1 MEISAFY
8 ILIYTIEGFIFGN
21 YAIRLF
27 DSKFHWH
34 LQVSMLFIFYSG
46 LYLLSRLELSWSC
59 NTVTFLAANFCFLL
73 LMYRLTWYTALF
85 HAVAAT
91 FLMGI
96 SEFIPYSILFSFFH
110 SSGKPNDYFFSLV
123 LLTAIS
129 KTLYFTFMT
138 LLAHY
143 EKRIRDI
150 PPDKTFF
157 FLISIPIISLFLMLS
172 LFFISENGNLPTFI
186 NCMIS
191 ASAVLLLI
199 CNLLVYAAD
208 SYSKKRNQSFT
219 ELSLQLQKEQDA
231 TDYYKL
237 LLRQNENQNILI
249 HDIKKHINMIS
260 VLNDKNEPEKIAE
273 YISLLIQS
281 PALKESAHL
290 CDREILDAILC
301 RYQTRCR
308 EAGVTFHTDIRSGTT
323 EFVTDTDMTSLF
335 SNLLENAL
343 ESATGTAEAFIE
355 LSVSHRENTPYT
367 VLVMTNS
374 CGSDPFVRHGERLP
388 TSKPDKGR
396 HGYGMKSVCRI
407 VEKYHG
413 EIQNYYEGSTQTFH
427 TILTLRQE
435 P

>member
-1 MEISAFY
+1 MQASMYRATDTPQQVNQRIAIGREIAARPCSQFATVPRF
-8 ILIYTIEGFIFGN
+8 TPIF
-21 YAIRLF
+21 
-27 DSKFHWH
+27 
-34 LQVSMLFIFYSG
+34 
-46 LYLLSRLELSWSC
+46 
-59 NTVTFLAANFCFLL
+59 AANFCFLL

-85 HAVAAT
+85 HAAAAT

-143 EKRIRDI
+143 EKRILDI

-231 TDYYKL
+231 TEYYKL
-237 LLRQNENQNILI
+237 LLRQNENQNILTFRC
-249 HDIKKHINMIS
+249 HI
-260 VLNDKNEPEKIAE
+260 
-273 YISLLIQS
+273 
-281 PALKESAHL
+281 
-290 CDREILDAILC
+290 
-301 RYQTRCR
+301 
-308 EAGVTFHTDIRSGTT
+308 
-323 EFVTDTDMTSLF
+323 
-335 SNLLENAL
+335 
-343 ESATGTAEAFIE
+343 
-355 LSVSHRENTPYT
+355 
-367 VLVMTNS
+367 
-374 CGSDPFVRHGERLP
+374 
-388 TSKPDKGR
+388 
-396 HGYGMKSVCRI
+396 
-407 VEKYHG
+407 
-413 EIQNYYEGSTQTFH
+413 
-427 TILTLRQE
+427 
-435 P
+435 